1 MTGCGL
7 SEAERRRRQLS
18 DESARSDV
26 HTWFC
31 GAARARGYDHTIVAR
46 VWEVLEA
53 FGAFGFCKAHAA
65 AFAIPT
71 YQSAW
76 LKQHHPAAFYAGVL
90 THDPGMYP
98 KRVIAGDARLAG
110 IRLLPADV
118 NASAGDWRAETPES
132 LRVGLREVKGISDAE
147 VARIIAGR
155 PYASLRDFWRRAG
168 VSRPVAER
176 LVLVGALDSLY
187 AGPGPQPTRRDLLA
201 RIGVLAGLARPVRT
215 RSVPSHAALA
225 ISSGG
230 STERGPDQPAL
241 GPDQLTLGPDGGG
254 RGDNGDGLARIVPV
268 GELPEL
274 SAAER
279 VEAELEILGI
289 DISRH
294 VISFY
299 EETLRALGVV
309 RAEHLHRCRSGTS
322 VLVAGVKTSTQ
333 TPAVR
338 SGQRVIFATLDD
350 ATGQMNL
357 AFFESVQER
366 CAARLFGSWLL
377 VVRGRVRRPGRRKAP
392 DQEGRAVS
400 VNATECWDLAVLE
413 EIRLSR
419 GIRAVRAAM
428 AAGDVPGP
436 GIAAAARGAA
446 RPADRARPAG
456 PGRPASGTVV
466 YPTGFTLSPYAETGS
481 SGGAM
486 KDPPRKLWHASP
498 GSSGGWNSG

>member
-1 MTGCGL
+1 
-7 SEAERRRRQLS
+7 
-18 DESARSDV
+18 
-26 HTWFC
+26 
-31 GAARARGYDHTIVAR
+31 
-46 VWEVLEA
+46 
-53 FGAFGFCKAHAA
+53 
-65 AFAIPT
+65 
-71 YQSAW
+71 
-76 LKQHHPAAFYAGVL
+76 
-90 THDPGMYP
+90 
-98 KRVIAGDARLAG
+98 
-110 IRLLPADV
+110 
-118 NASAGDWRAETPES
+118 
-132 LRVGLREVKGISDAE
+132 
-147 VARIIAGR
+147 
-155 PYASLRDFWRRAG
+155 
-168 VSRPVAER
+168 VAER

-187 AGPGPQPTRRDLLA
+187 AGPGPRPTRRDLLA
-201 RIGVLAGLARPVRT
+201 RIGVLAGPARLVRARP
-215 RSVPSHAALA
+215 VPSHAAPA

-230 STERGPDQPAL
+230 STERGPDQLALGSDQPALGPDQPAL
-241 GPDQLTLGPDGGG
+241 GPDQLALGPDASG
-254 RGDNGDGLARIVPV
+254 RGDSGDGLARIVQV

-289 DISRH
+289 DVSRH

-299 EETLRALGVV
+299 EEMLRALGVV

-392 DQEGRAVS
+392 AQEGRAVS

-446 RPADRARPAG
+446 QPADRDAARTADRG
-456 PGRPASGTVV
+456 QRASGTVV

-498 GSSGGWNSG
+498 GSSGRWISG